1 MSKEWRRARVEE
13 FTWGWGVCYLFVVGL
28 ENGEL
33 VAQITNQVHLRRH
46 NKVNTGTQSMY
57 SVAKTHVNICEGK
70 AFFID

>member
-1 MSKEWRRARVEE
+1 M
-13 FTWGWGVCYLFVVGL
+13 VGL

-33 VAQITNQVHLRRH
+33 VAQITNQVHLHRH
-46 NKVNTGTQSMY
+46 NKVNTDTQSMY